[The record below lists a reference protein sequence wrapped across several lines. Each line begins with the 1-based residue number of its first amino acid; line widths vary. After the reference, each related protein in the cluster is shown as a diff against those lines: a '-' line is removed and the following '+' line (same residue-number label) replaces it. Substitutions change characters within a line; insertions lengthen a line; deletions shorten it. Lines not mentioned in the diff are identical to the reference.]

1 MTVYKALLVAV
12 TVILS
17 ACAAVQTPLD
27 EGYQFGDTTGSV
39 LLLQQRYCES
49 ADPRSRAVTLALMYR
64 AGIELPPEGA
74 CTDILEVLNGD
85 IHTRAPKD

>member
-1 MTVYKALLVAV
+1 MAR
-12 TVILS
+12 
-17 ACAAVQTPLD
+17 
-27 EGYQFGDTTGSV
+27 
-39 LLLQQRYCES
+39 LLLAMALFALVGCATYSPGDGVGTALELQKRYCDN